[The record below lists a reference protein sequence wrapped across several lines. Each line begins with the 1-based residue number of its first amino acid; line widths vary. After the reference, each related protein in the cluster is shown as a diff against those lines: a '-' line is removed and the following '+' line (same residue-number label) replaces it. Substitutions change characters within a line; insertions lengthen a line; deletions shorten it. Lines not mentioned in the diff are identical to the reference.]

1 MSSAR
6 SLDERVREHIGYI
19 RNLHTNQP
27 TGEHFNLP
35 GHELFHLKASVLEKV
50 WDLVRSLLKV
60 RESKYIRDFMT
71 ELRGMNRKKAFI
83 YLPTVIQYLKKTKK
97 NF

>member
-1 MSSAR
+1 M
-6 SLDERVREHIGYI
+6 REHIAYI

-35 GHELFHLKASVLEKV
+35 GHELYHLKVLEKV
-50 WDLVRSLLKV
+50 WDLGRSLLEV

-71 ELRGMNRKKAFI
+71 ELRGLNRKKIVFI
-83 YLPTVIQYLKKTKK
+83 
-97 NF
+97 

>member
-1 MSSAR
+1 MNLTVTFDVSNKDVNSFQITL
-6 SLDERVREHIGYI
+6 SYI

-35 GHELFHLKASVLEKV
+35 GHELYHLKVSVLEKV
-50 WDLVRSLLKV
+50 WDHGRSLLEV

-71 ELRGMNRKKAFI
+71 ELRGINKKKF
-83 YLPTVIQYLKKTKK
+83 LF
-97 NF
+97 NC